1 MTRPHNDRL
10 DGRPALHRRRDGSE
24 PQSTRL
30 SRRGRRRH
38 RHRHLAQPRGP
49 AAFAAPSAAGS
60 ATAHDGG
67 RPGDYLIPQNRRGII
82 LFTVRDAVSRDPL
95 TTDAPSGF
103 LEVFQYL
110 SALGY
115 AQIEFA
121 GYGQHANAV
130 GGANPGPTDPTAY
143 LAYARTLRGFLDDN
157 GLKADGN
164 HGFIPATWP
173 PTMTPEDSARS
184 AWLEFASILGM
195 PHMGTGGD
203 PRAQLQ
209 GRLGRRR
216 RQVERAGRDRRSYGI
231 KLYTHNHDAA
241 YDFLLDS
248 GPYDSAGLPTR
259 SSGVRKLEYF
269 LKVTDPRYVWLQMD
283 IFWAHVAQHR
293 FRTYTAPNGQT
304 RTDIFDPAALV
315 AANTRRFPLF
325 HAKDGLRTDEP
336 PGVGA
341 GYVMVP
347 FGESGEPSLGT
358 PERGIN
364 FTRFIRRIG
373 SPQLHYMNY
382 EQDNA
387 PGPAGTGVFQS
398 LLYAAVSYRNM
409 SRLTG

>member
-1 MTRPHNDRL
+1 MGPN
-10 DGRPALHRRRDGSE
+10 
-24 PQSTRL
+24 L
-30 SRRGRRRH
+30 SRRGF
-38 RHRHLAQPRGP
+38 LGAAGGATATATLLSLSGP
-49 AAFAAPSAAGS
+49 AAFAAPSAAAAYDGS
-60 ATAHDGG
+60 
-67 RPGDYLIPQNRRGII
+67 RPGSFLIPQNRRGII
-82 LFTVRDAVSRDPL
+82 LFTVRDAVSRDPS

-130 GGANPGPTDPTAY
+130 GGANPGPADPTAY

-157 GLKADGN
+157 GLRAVGN

-173 PTMTPEDSARS
+173 PTMTPEDSARFRLE
-184 AWLEFASILGM
+184 LEFASILGM

-203 PRAQLQ
+203 PTGSSYKADWDVAADKWNA
-209 GRLGRRR
+209 LG
-216 RQVERAGRDRRSYGI
+216 EIARSYGI

-248 GPYDSAGLPTR
+248 GPYDAAGLPTR
-259 SSGVRKLEYF
+259 SSGIRKLEYF

-283 IFWAHVAQHR
+283 IYWAHVAQHR

-315 AANTRRFPLF
+315 AANTRRYPLF
-325 HAKDGLRTDEP
+325 HAKDGVRTDEA

-364 FTRFIRRIG
+364 YTRFIRRIG

-387 PGPAGTGVFQS
+387 PGPADTGAFQS
-398 LLYAAVSYRNM
+398 LLYSAVSYRNM